1 MRQGESHVHGYLC
14 EVYLRQTPPL
24 LKALASHLIWNGPAQ
39 VHGEN
44 AVYLTF
50 DDGPHPEITREVMRT
65 LADFST
71 LATFFCV
78 GENVDRYPEVLN
90 ELSAAGH
97 GIGNHT
103 QRHESGWGTGQRA
116 YLRSYLEC
124 QQRVQSPWFRPP
136 YGRITKAQAEALH
149 PHTQIVMWDVLS
161 ADFDD
166 KNTPESCLEQLMIN
180 TRPGS
185 IVVFHDSPRSALRML
200 PILSPYLVW
209 LQKQG
214 YRCELLP
221 ADMASSSL

>member
-24 LKALASHLIWNGPAQ
+24 LKALASQLIWNGPAHVQ
-39 VHGEN
+39 GEN

-50 DDGPHPEITREVMRT
+50 DDGPHPEITREVMGV
-65 LADFST
+65 LAEFSS

-78 GENVDRYPEVLN
+78 GDNVASYPEVLD
-90 ELSAAGH
+90 ELRGAGH

-103 QRHESGWGTGQRA
+103 QRHDSGWGTGQMA

-124 QQRVQSPWFRPP
+124 QQLVQSPWFRPP
-136 YGRITKAQAEALH
+136 YGRITKAQAAALH

-161 ADFDD
+161 ADFDV
-166 KNTPESCLEQLMIN
+166 KNTPSSCLEQLMIN

-185 IVVFHDSPRSALRML
+185 IVVFHDSPRASARML
-200 PILSPYLVW
+200 PILRPYLTW
-209 LQKQG
+209 LQEEG
-214 YRCELLP
+214 YRCRLLP
-221 ADMASSSL
+221 RNMHESSR